1 MPNPVLD
8 QERAAFILGR
18 QEGAPKVT
26 LPAWPRHDKELPLI
40 EVDVNWVRFST
51 LNHRTK
57 AEQLRAIHQ
66 SQKPELF
73 TSDPMGQAAQDAQYK
88 ILKGQDGFDDLKA
101 DLMDRGQQDP
111 AVITAEGVLINGNR
125 RSAALRGLYQDDDYL
140 KARYVKCLVLPADAS
155 AGELV
160 DLETELQIARDFKE
174 DYSWVNEAMLIEELY
189 DREGKNFGRVA
200 KRMHREAGPVQS
212 RYERLQQLNQLIAL
226 SNGAYLHID
235 FADKESAFDELAK
248 HIKNKPKRE
257 ADSVRAAYYLG
268 TLADVNYRDLR
279 SLRRPDAA
287 ALVRRE
293 LDADP
298 ILKPLLRSIDHA
310 ATVEKVSG
318 DPLDDLLGPQDEGS
332 EITAVLS
339 YLAQRRRDEMISVG
353 EQPKVA
359 VSDVFGT
366 IKSAVTLAAREALEE
381 QRDQTAVEAPL
392 QRLSNAIDEIGRAAA
407 ALRRA
412 RSFKEWDEASFR
424 TRVIAVGDAL
434 KALEADLDQ
443 G

>member
-1 MPNPVLD
+1 
-8 QERAAFILGR
+8 
-18 QEGAPKVT
+18 
-26 LPAWPRHDKELPLI
+26 
-40 EVDVNWVRFST
+40 
-51 LNHRTK
+51 
-57 AEQLRAIHQ
+57 
-66 SQKPELF
+66 
-73 TSDPMGQAAQDAQYK
+73 
-88 ILKGQDGFDDLKA
+88 
-101 DLMDRGQQDP
+101 
-111 AVITAEGVLINGNR
+111 
-125 RSAALRGLYQDDDYL
+125 
-140 KARYVKCLVLPADAS
+140 
-155 AGELV
+155 
-160 DLETELQIARDFKE
+160 
-174 DYSWVNEAMLIEELY
+174 MLIEELY